1 MLDEIEEYER
11 ENNKEMD
18 YSLYQRS
25 EFDQILLSGENIL
38 WEGKYAVCKK
48 PLNIASILYQIF
60 FATIWTA
67 FSIFWGVTAFKSG
80 GRFFA
85 LFAVPFIC
93 IGFYLFYKAFAGNKK
108 ESGVLYAL
116 TNMRIMKYSKI
127 NKDYFE
133 CVPLNK
139 IDKITL
145 KNVQK
150 EIGTIIIQRD
160 QNQFST
166 DEMKDVDYGSY
177 SDGFSINCIDE
188 AENVLKLIYQAIADY
203 KSN

>member
-11 ENNKEMD
+11 ENNKETD

-25 EFDQILLSGENIL
+25 EFDRFVLDGENIL
-38 WEGKYAVCKK
+38 WEGKSVAGKQTLK
-48 PLNIASILYQIF
+48 TASIIYQIF

-80 GRFFA
+80 GGFFA
-85 LFAVPFIC
+85 LFSVPFIC

-108 ESGVLYAL
+108 DSEDYAL
-116 TNMRIMKYSKI
+116 TSMRIMKYSKI

-133 CVPLNK
+133 SVPLNK
-139 IDKITL
+139 IDKLTL

-150 EIGTIIIQRD
+150 EVGTIIIQRD
-160 QNQFST
+160 ENETSI

-177 SDGFSINCIDE
+177 SDGFSINCIED
-188 AENVLKLIYQAIADY
+188 AENVLKLIYQAMAAY

>member
-11 ENNKEMD
+11 ENNKEKD

-25 EFDQILLSGENIL
+25 EFDRFLLSGENIL
-38 WEGKYAVCKK
+38 WEGKFFAGKQTLK
-48 PLNIASILYQIF
+48 TASITYQIF

-67 FSIFWGVTAFKSG
+67 FSIFWGVTAFNSG
-80 GRFFA
+80 GGFFA

-108 ESGVLYAL
+108 DFGVSYAL

-127 NKDYFE
+127 NQEFFE

-139 IDKITL
+139 IDKVTL
-145 KNVQK
+145 KNEQK
-150 EIGTIIIQRD
+150 GLGTIIIQRD
-160 QNQFST
+160 QNQFNI

-177 SDGFSINCIDE
+177 SDGFSISCIED
-188 AENVLKLIYQAIADY
+188 AENVLKLIYQAMADY